1 MNSNIVCM
9 RIEKKIHLW
18 SISYCEDGLFKF
30 WRESCLQIIP
40 EFEDK
45 KVHLPQLIQFCW
57 NAKRLLEKAVSN
69 ISILK
74 KEYQSNSNEYIYHP
88 EKCTRLSDIVNP
100 AIIKLTKEEDGTI
113 SYSII
118 IDCPPAFI
126 LVDDFITGLF
136 RNATNWHDILSLS
149 LCCRQFNYVS
159 QKVTTYLPFEIKAGC
174 RREDFALP
182 STMAKVV
189 HVSCSITTEHAVFN
203 HILKCLTNCCIIG
216 INFNDLTNLTIIKK
230 ICDNVLKKGFTV
242 DILSADNVEKVK
254 DTVDK
259 PKKKYDSK
267 CEMYQSKKSD
277 NNLLKRKRSGEDC
290 LTLQVPAD

>member
-1 MNSNIVCM
+1 MFWESLGINVLIVRKAHLMQTNSLYRLTILVV
-9 RIEKKIHLW
+9 KL
-18 SISYCEDGLFKF
+18 LFT
-30 WRESCLQIIP
+30 
-40 EFEDK
+40 
-45 KVHLPQLIQFCW
+45 V
-57 NAKRLLEKAVSN
+57 
-69 ISILK
+69 
-74 KEYQSNSNEYIYHP
+74 
-88 EKCTRLSDIVNP
+88 
-100 AIIKLTKEEDGTI
+100 